1 MEGKVQEMLFN
12 TVQYLIFLP
21 IVVLIYYIL
30 PPKVRYVWLLGAS
43 CYFYMQWNK
52 VYLLLLLFCTIVTYT
67 GGRLIER
74 FKDEHRQSGRKGLN
88 NKKLYLIVCIVLNLG
103 VLFFFKYFSW
113 GVSMLNRVLSAVHAG
128 EITWGMSIVLPVG
141 ISFYVLQS
149 LGYLIDV
156 YRGDVY
162 AEKNFIRY
170 ALFVSF
176 FPQLVAGPIE
186 RSKICWCSC
195 TRHIISNTR
204 M

>member
-156 YRGDVY
+156 
-162 AEKNFIRY
+162 
-170 ALFVSF
+170 
-176 FPQLVAGPIE
+176 
-186 RSKICWCSC
+186 
-195 TRHIISNTR
+195 
-204 M
+204 